1 MEHGVPGLNRRPDFE
16 LAHIGVNASNSEN
29 AKRIADDFCQ
39 VFDRSIRAG
48 ESSVF
53 VGKEIEVM
61 RGIGRGTCG
70 HIALATPCLLYTSD
84 VYKRQRLHRLGSL
97 LGRSGNRLCPGCI
110 DLCPI
115 WLLNDIG

>member
-1 MEHGVPGLNRRPDFE
+1 MEHGVPGLNHRPDFE
-16 LAHIGVNASNSEN
+16 LAHIGINASNSEN

-70 HIALATPCLLYTSD
+70 HIALATPS
-84 VYKRQRLHRLGSL
+84 V
-97 LGRSGNRLCPGCI
+97 
-110 DLCPI
+110 
-115 WLLNDIG
+115 